1 MIVFDLYHCIFAR
14 MIGSMINLLAV
25 SICVFCKQC
34 DNSNIYVQH
43 ARCKCTNASESTVR
57 MLGKHN
63 INGDFLK
70 YLHDSFRND
79 KQVSIEHQNWS
90 DIVTSTPLHSM
101 VICKLL
107 LTYLQSLPS
116 TDFSSIEGIVDSVY
130 PLSPLPP
137 RASFPRGRSTCRQ
150 GRRKQPEK

>member
-1 MIVFDLYHCIFAR
+1 MC
-14 MIGSMINLLAV
+14 
-25 SICVFCKQC
+25 
-34 DNSNIYVQH
+34 IYVQH
-43 ARCKCTNASESTVR
+43 ARCKRTNASESTFR
-57 MLGKHN
+57 ILGIHD

-79 KQVSIEHQNWS
+79 KQVSLEHQNWS

-116 TDFSSIEGIVDSVY
+116 TDFPSIEDIVDSVY
-130 PLSPLPP
+130 SLSLSRHELVFPEDAHVVD
-137 RASFPRGRSTCRQ
+137 RAVENNLRSEAAC
-150 GRRKQPEK
+150 